1 MSSSNSPKLGFIGPG
16 TVGTTLAVKLAEAG
30 YHVVAVYGRT
40 PERLARA
47 VERIPGAIE
56 APSAQAVVDEADLVF
71 LTVPDDAIK
80 TVADGLDWRAG
91 MSVVHC
97 SGAASLDLLDHARH
111 QAADVGVF
119 HPLQTLASLDQA
131 MRNLPG
137 SAVAIEASD
146 PALRDR
152 LAELAQAVGGKPFV
166 LEGEKA
172 LYHASAVIAC
182 NDLVTLLDAA
192 AGLWTALGR
201 TKEDGLRALLPLV
214 RGTIENLEA
223 IGLPNALT
231 GPVAR
236 GDAGTVKRNL
246 AALEANAPET
256 ASLYIELARRTI
268 PIARA
273 KGTLD
278 EAGERRLLEALD
290 EAEERAG
297 EREK

>member
-1 MSSSNSPKLGFIGPG
+1 MPSSKPPKLGFIGPG
-16 TVGTTLAVKLAEAG
+16 TVGTALAFGLAEAG
-30 YHVVAVYGRT
+30 YDVVALYGRT
-40 PERLARA
+40 PEPLARA
-47 VERIPGAIE
+47 VARIPSAV
-56 APSAQAVVDEADLVF
+56 AAASAQGVVDAADLVF
-71 LTVPDDAIK
+71 LTVPDDAIEP
-80 TVADGLDWRAG
+80 VANGLDWSAAT
-91 MSVVHC
+91 SAVHC
-97 SGAASLDLLDHARH
+97 SGAASLELLDHAR
-111 QAADVGVF
+111 QQGALVGAF
-119 HPLQTLASLDQA
+119 HPLQSFASPEQA
-131 MRNLPG
+131 IKNLSG
-137 SAVAIEASD
+137 SGFAIEASD
-146 PALRDR
+146 PTLEDR
-152 LAELAQAVGGKPFV
+152 LSELARALGGNPLV

-192 AGLWTALGR
+192 AGLWTALGL

-236 GDAGTVKRNL
+236 GDIGTVKRNL
-246 AALEANAPET
+246 AALERHAPET
-256 ASLYIELARRTI
+256 AHLYIELARRTI

-278 EAGERRLLEALD
+278 GAGERRLLEALGEVEKRRD
-290 EAEERAG
+290 